1 MWLTRIGALRDPA
14 RYDGRELG
22 GLPDKIDIASSVWA
36 GTAYRSKKNEKKIA
50 KAGPVSKV
58 HFRKPPGKPMPE
70 PKQRADSARSRPRPA
85 IERAFADRKHRMGLF
100 ITTTGMARAGTEIGM
115 ADIARTL

>member
-1 MWLTRIGALRDPA
+1 MWLARIGALRDPV

-22 GLPDKIDIASSVWA
+22 GLPDKIDTASSVWA
-36 GTAYRSKKNEKKIA
+36 DTAYRSKKNA

-70 PKQRADSARSRPRPA
+70 PKQRADSARSRPRPT
-85 IERAFADRKHRMGLF
+85 IERASADRKHRMGLF